1 MTLMNLH
8 DILTSFDKRKLKKNC
23 LAILTSLGEQTSFI
37 VVVETG
43 SSLPSVCFCVAAEMR
58 PAARLQH
65 EEETWAESYSRDG
78 RFESRRQS
86 LPVRWQQGE
95 PEMVRSGGAKK
106 SDPRSALTVIINSN
120 NKRRPDD
127 LV

>member
-8 DILTSFDKRKLKKNC
+8 NILTSFDKRKLKKNF

-65 EEETWAESYSRDG
+65 EEET
-78 RFESRRQS
+78 
-86 LPVRWQQGE
+86 
-95 PEMVRSGGAKK
+95 
-106 SDPRSALTVIINSN
+106 
-120 NKRRPDD
+120 
-127 LV
+127 